1 MHLLE
6 SGEMYIET
14 IHVLSKTNKYVRA
27 IDVGTQMGFSKPSV
41 SRAMKL
47 LKEGGYIVIDDAG
60 SITLTPAGLEIADKI
75 YERHTVLSDFLIKIG
90 VPESIATEDACRI
103 EHHISD
109 ESLQAI
115 KRIKDKIT
123 E

>member
-47 LKEGGYIVIDDAG
+47 LKEGGYIEIDDAG

>member
-14 IHVLSKTNKYVRA
+14 IHILSKRIKYVRA

-60 SITLTPAGLEIADKI
+60 SITLTPAGLEIAKKI
-75 YERHTVLSDFLIKIG
+75 YERHTVLSEFLIKIG
-90 VPESIATEDACRI
+90 VPENIATEDACRI

-115 KRIKDKIT
+115 KRLKDKIT

>member
-14 IHVLSKTNKYVRA
+14 IHILSKKSNYVRA
-27 IDVGTQMGFSKPSV
+27 IDVGTEMGFSKPSV

-47 LKEGGYIVIDDAG
+47 LKEGGYINIDAG
-60 SITLTPAGLEIADKI
+60 GGITLTQEGQSIADKI
-75 YERHTVLSDFLIKIG
+75 YERHTVLSAFFKKIG
-90 VPESIATEDACRI
+90 VPEEIATKDACQI

-109 ESLQAI
+109 ETLQAI
-115 KRIKDKIT
+115 KKVSASLS
-123 E
+123 